1 MFQEYL
7 RALIPMNTQLMV
19 KPSSLMPQGLKMV
32 EFGNIYLFRFTDDLQ
47 SRMEELLERK
57 KLDLLTA
64 DEIPELAGIIELS
77 RIFTLINAQLSTQAK
92 WCPIALDNLYD
103 NELSAREEDTAVPF
117 PYPINCRDTALPY
130 PDYTCRNKMAENS
143 AITRKSSL
151 KLLIIANKLTIS
163 HC

>member
-1 MFQEYL
+1 MRAIVFDRKCDRSFIVLLVTERSRRVEVCYTIFQEYL

-77 RIFTLINAQLSTQAK
+77 GIFTLINAQLST
-92 WCPIALDNLYD
+92 
-103 NELSAREEDTAVPF
+103 
-117 PYPINCRDTALPY
+117 
-130 PDYTCRNKMAENS
+130 
-143 AITRKSSL
+143 
-151 KLLIIANKLTIS
+151 
-163 HC
+163 

>member
-1 MFQEYL
+1 MGAIVFDDKCDRSFIVLLVTERSRRVEVCHTIFQEYL

-19 KPSSLMPQGLKMV
+19 KPSSLMPQGIKMV

-57 KLDLLTA
+57 KVDLLTA

-77 RIFTLINAQLSTQAK
+77 GIFTLINAQLSTQAK

-103 NELSAREEDTAVPF
+103 NELSAREEDTAMPF
-117 PYPINCRDTALPY
+117 PYPD
-130 PDYTCRNKMAENS
+130 
-143 AITRKSSL
+143 
-151 KLLIIANKLTIS
+151 
-163 HC
+163 

>member
-1 MFQEYL
+1 
-7 RALIPMNTQLMV
+7 MNTQLMV

-57 KLDLLTA
+57 KVDLLTA

-103 NELSAREEDTAVPF
+103 NEQDARSRRDEFFCGTGILPVSKQAREEDTAMPF
-117 PYPINCRDTALPY
+117 PYPD
-130 PDYTCRNKMAENS
+130 
-143 AITRKSSL
+143 
-151 KLLIIANKLTIS
+151 
-163 HC
+163 